1 MLFDG
6 VSWGMENRGEASQN
20 NSLPRLAPHII
31 VRVRS
36 TSELGQLPDPLDTTL
51 NIQQLQW
58 NLETL
63 QYLLVLAHTIGYL
76 YYV

>member
-6 VSWGMENRGEASQN
+6 VSWGMENRGEARQN

-36 TSELGQLPDPLDTTL
+36 TSELGQLPDPLDITL
-51 NIQQLQW
+51 DTQRPQW
-58 NLETL
+58 NLDTL
-63 QYLLVLAHTIGYL
+63 Q
-76 YYV
+76 